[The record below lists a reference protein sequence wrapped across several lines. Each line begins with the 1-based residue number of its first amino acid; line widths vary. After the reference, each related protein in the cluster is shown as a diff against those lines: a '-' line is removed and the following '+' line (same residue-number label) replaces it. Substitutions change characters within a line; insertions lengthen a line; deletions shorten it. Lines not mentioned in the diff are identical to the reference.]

1 MQTPTIDFKKY
12 GSIDNLSTKNDLVKA
27 LSSITND
34 FVVLEKAHG
43 AHFSFQTNGKT
54 ATCARRNSV
63 LTDKNKFYN
72 HDEMLSKYLS
82 RILSVFKLI
91 DSKFKNVKTVQIDG
105 ELIGGMYHHKDVKQL
120 DLTKVQQGVYYSPDY
135 QFYTYDIRYCSSD
148 IWHYI
153 NYDICMEIFSEL
165 KFLYAKPLARGP
177 LKDVI
182 GFDPTFQ
189 TTIPDILGLPS
200 IENNI
205 AEGVVL
211 KPVIPM
217 NLPNGSRVIFKNK
230 TEKFNETRKIK
241 TSVLEDIPPEVQE
254 VQDEILQMITMNRL
268 NNVISKIGE
277 VTEKDMGKLIGLL
290 SRDVLDEYQKI
301 YGDKL
306 TELKRK
312 YRKVVTKS
320 LAIQCKIT
328 VLVYF

>member
-1 MQTPTIDFKKY
+1 MQTDFKKY
-12 GSIDNLSTKNDLVKA
+12 GSIDNLSAKNDLVKV
-27 LSSITND
+27 LSITKHE

-54 ATCARRNSV
+54 ATCARRNSI

-72 HDEMLSKYLS
+72 HEEMLSKYLS
-82 RILSVFKLI
+82 RILEVFKFV
-91 DSKFKNVKTVQIDG
+91 DSKFKHVKTVQIDG

-135 QFYTYDIRYCSSD
+135 QFYAYDIRYCSLD
-148 IWHYI
+148 IWSYI

-177 LKDVI
+177 FKDVVS
-182 GFDPTFQ
+182 FDPTFQ
-189 TTIPDILGLPS
+189 TTIPDILGLPL

-205 AEGVVL
+205 AEGIVL
-211 KPVIPM
+211 KPVISM
-217 NLPNGSRVIFKNK
+217 NLPNGSRIIFKNK
-230 TEKFNETRKIK
+230 TEKFNETKKIK
-241 TSVLEDIPPEVQE
+241 TVLEDIPPEVQE

-306 TELKRK
+306 AELKRK

-328 VLVYF
+328 VLAYF